1 MSRPPYNPF
10 EYDRRPQRR
19 LECTW
24 EEVDAENPRV
34 ALKVL
39 ARFRRENREAS
50 EIHAETLTWGYVWT
64 EGGGPLDLSL
74 SSEERASKR
83 EHAVQTVVLFCQSG
97 ERTAYSQSFIWPPDL
112 VCDAILAEEEG
123 RPSMDEA
130 HSG

>member
-10 EYDRRPQRR
+10 EYDHRPQRR
-19 LECTW
+19 LECSW

-39 ARFRRENREAS
+39 ARFRRENRGANEQPAS
-50 EIHAETLTWGYVWT
+50 KLTWGYVWT
-64 EGGGPLDLSL
+64 EGGGPLDMSL
-74 SSEERASKR
+74 SAAERASKR
-83 EHAVQTVVLFCQSG
+83 EQAVQTVVLFCQFG
-97 ERTAYSQSFIWPPDL
+97 DLIAYSQSFIWPPDL

-130 HSG
+130 RSG